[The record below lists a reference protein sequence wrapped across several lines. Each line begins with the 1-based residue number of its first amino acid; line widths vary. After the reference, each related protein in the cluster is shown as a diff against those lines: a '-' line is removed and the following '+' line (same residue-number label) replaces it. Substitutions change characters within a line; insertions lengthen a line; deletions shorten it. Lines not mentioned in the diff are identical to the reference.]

1 MTAMQRTIPAFVGLA
16 LIALALTA
24 SVALAGGG
32 RGAILAS
39 LAAAA
44 KQADP
49 GFAGFSSERGRQFFL
64 AQHIEG
70 KIDTPSCT
78 TCHTRDPT
86 VPGRTRA
93 LKPIAPMAV
102 SKTPDRFTDQAKVD
116 KWFYRNCM
124 SVLGREC
131 TAVEKGDFIAYL
143 AGL

>member
-1 MTAMQRTIPAFVGLA
+1 MRGKGAAITVITLCLTGT
-16 LIALALTA
+16 ALA
-24 SVALAGGG
+24 AGG
-32 RGAILAS
+32 RAAILAS

-44 KQADP
+44 RQTDP
-49 GFAGFSSERGRQFFL
+49 NFAAFSAERGRQFFL
-64 AQHIEG
+64 AKHTTG
-70 KIDTPSCT
+70 KIDTPSCS
-78 TCHTRDPT
+78 TCHTNDPT
-86 VPGRTRA
+86 AEGRTRA

-131 TAVEKGDFIAYL
+131 TAVEKGDFITYL

>member
-1 MTAMQRTIPAFVGLA
+1 MAAMRWTIPAAVAFAV
-16 LIALALTA
+16 IASA
-24 SVALAGGG
+24 ALAGGG
-32 RGAILAS
+32 RGAILATF
-39 LAAAA
+39 AAAA

-49 GFAGFSSERGRQFFL
+49 AFAGFSAERGRQFFL

-86 VPGRTRA
+86 APGRTRA

-102 SKTPDRFTDQAKVD
+102 SRTPDRFTDPVKVD

-131 TAVEKGDFIAYL
+131 TAVEKGDFITFL